1 MILAEIRKM
10 MEDVYRSESQ
20 MSAYKY
26 IQGYIDGLKKYEKI
40 TIRDWHELDNYNH
53 ELLKHSLDVNI
64 EKTNRSNIGRYIKLP
79 NHAIKK

>member
-1 MILAEIRKM
+1 MILAEIREM

-53 ELLKHSLDVNI
+53 ELFCHSLDV
-64 EKTNRSNIGRYIKLP
+64 KSSTGRYIKLP
-79 NHAIKK
+79 NHTIKK